1 MLGDMESVLLQLQQ
15 WDGVMAN
22 PGEWKNALL
31 GPSDY
36 CRLCGAKLIE
46 CEGGAECDGG
56 AGHTHDGVC
65 GSCSGG
71 GAGAGA
77 GSGFGMGLGLGGPGR
92 GAEIEEAQALREEA
106 QKTLA
111 EYKRKQRDAL
121 KEAEAILDHAKVE
134 AKRHGEQAERDLEAA
149 LERREQ
155 AAVEKIAQAEA
166 QALQEVRDQAIEMA
180 LAATAKL
187 ISDNLD
193 QGRADQMIDRAIR
206 DLSGKLH

>member
-1 MLGDMESVLLQLQQ
+1 MLEDPTFWVAIAFAAFVIL
-15 WDGVMAN
+15 A
-22 PGEWKNALL
+22 
-31 GPSDY
+31 
-36 CRLCGAKLIE
+36 AKPI
-46 CEGGAECDGG
+46 
-56 AGHTHDGVC
+56 
-65 GSCSGG
+65 
-71 GAGAGA
+71 AGALFGA
-77 GSGFGMGLGLGGPGR
+77 LDAR
-92 GAEIEEAQALREEA
+92 AERIRAEIDEAQALREEA

-134 AKRHGEQAERDLEAA
+134 AARLGEQAERDLEAG
-149 LERREQ
+149 LERRQQ

-193 QGRADQMIDRAIR
+193 KGRADAMVDQAIR